1 MSQKRRKLLFS
12 VGIGVILLGFVL
24 LIEGGFRISRKS
36 LPGILEEIERGDG
49 RKVSSVA
56 EKDDLAIVY
65 CPGNDE
71 QEAIIYE
78 LSQNPITK
86 MYSISDRNVTNKEW
100 GEFMSVVESP
110 FHIYCYGVDLTT
122 GGISF
127 FEGSLCDHPYI
138 SCVVIMWGIILVYLS
153 KRRTK

>member
-1 MSQKRRKLLFS
+1 MSKNGRKLLFM
-12 VGIGVILLGFVL
+12 VGVGVILLGFVL

-71 QEAIIYE
+71 KEVIIYE

-86 MYSISDRNVTNKEW
+86 MYSISDRNIAYKEW

-110 FHIYCYGVDLTT
+110 FHIYCYRVDLTT

-138 SCVVIMWGIILVYLS
+138 SCVVIMCGIILVYLS

>member
-36 LPGILEEIERGDG
+36 LPGVLEEIERGDG

-65 CPGNDE
+65 CSGNDE
-71 QEAIIYE
+71 QKAIIYE

-86 MYSISDRNVTNKEW
+86 MYSISDRNVTNKKW

-110 FHIYCYGVDLTT
+110 FHIYCYEVDLTT
-122 GGISF
+122 GEISF

-153 KRRTK
+153 KRKKK